1 MSLWSSVVSSS
12 KLEKKLEIKKET
24 ESFLEQYNLM
34 LAELYTDRGILLGSE
49 RYNEM
54 TGVEKFDTLNEI
66 DSRIIKVRDTIEH
79 EELRC
84 KRRLKKL

>member
-1 MSLWSSVVSSS
+1 MSLWSSVISSS
-12 KLEKKLEIKKET
+12 KLEQKLEIKKET

-34 LAELYTDRGILLGSE
+34 LVELYTDRGILLGSE

-66 DSRIIKVRDTIEH
+66 DSRIIKVRDTIEQ

>member
-1 MSLWSSVVSSS
+1 MSLWSSIVSGS
-12 KLEKKLEIKKET
+12 KLEQKLEIKKET

-34 LAELYTDRGILLGSE
+34 LAELYTDRGILLGSK
-49 RYNEM
+49 RYDEM

-66 DSRIIKVRDTIEH
+66 DNRIIKVRDTIEQ

-84 KRRLKKL
+84 KRRLKQL

>member
-1 MSLWSSVVSSS
+1 MSLWSSIVSGS
-12 KLEKKLEIKKET
+12 KLEQKLEIKKET

-34 LAELYTDRGILLGSE
+34 LAELYTDRGILLGSK
-49 RYNEM
+49 RYDEM

-66 DSRIIKVRDTIEH
+66 DSRIIKVRDTIEQ

-84 KRRLKKL
+84 KRRLKQL

>member
-54 TGVEKFDTLNEI
+54 TGVEKFDTLKEI

>member
-1 MSLWSSVVSSS
+1 MSLWSSIVSGS
-12 KLEKKLEIKKET
+12 KLEQKLEIKKET

-34 LAELYTDRGILLGSE
+34 LAELYTDRGILLGSK
-49 RYNEM
+49 RYDEM

-66 DSRIIKVRDTIEH
+66 DSRIIKVRDTIEQ

>member
-1 MSLWSSVVSSS
+1 MSLWSSIISGS
-12 KLEKKLEIKKET
+12 KLERKLEIKKET

-34 LAELYTDRGILLGSE
+34 LVELYTDRGMLLGSQ
-49 RYNEM
+49 RYDEM
-54 TGVEKFDTLNEI
+54 TGVEKFDTLKEI
-66 DSRIIKVRDTIEH
+66 DSRIIKVRDTIEQ